1 MMIGIGNPT
10 NQSKMP
16 RINLTPNFHSCR
28 LETPVNAFCSGS
40 IRAIFGYQKYGSSGT
55 K

>member
-1 MMIGIGNPT
+1 MIGIGNPT

-16 RINLTPNFHSCR
+16 RINLTPNHSCR
-28 LETPVNAFCSGS
+28 QETRLDAFCSGS
-40 IRAIFGYQKYGSSGT
+40 IRTIFGDQKYDSSGT